1 MIKIIF
7 SIILVSITTA
17 FSQELTS
24 AKLDSIYYSYLSIR
38 QLDLDKKGIV
48 LPRDMLK
55 QRYLK
60 CGTLL
65 AAEVKR
71 NLKNFSPDKQKILK
85 ELFTRPRTDTS
96 IVSPSGFFRI
106 HYDTAGVLAP
116 TYSVQELAY
125 AFDSSY
131 NFEVNYLGYPPPP
144 SDLGAGGD
152 DKYDIYIGIGN
163 TLDKEYGETD
173 PENYS
178 SSHTCTSYILIN
190 NDFTGFYT
198 NGINAARVT
207 AAHEFH
213 HAIQLGNYIDRTD
226 VDGYFYEITSTSME
240 HFVYPSIKDYYGYL
254 PALFYSPDLPFTT
267 QNGLR
272 EYALCIWN
280 FMLKDK
286 FGYGIIKRQWELMP
300 KMRALNAIAQSLIK
314 NGLSLG
320 QELKN
325 FGIWCYYTN
334 YRAIT
339 GKYFTD
345 AANYPLVIPVSVIPF
360 NSSVRTVQFSFCGII
375 SGFSDV
381 NINP

>member
-7 SIILVSITTA
+7 SIILISITTA

-24 AKLDSIYYSYLSIR
+24 AQLDSIYYSYLSVR

-71 NLKNFSPDKQKILK
+71 NLKNFPPDKQKILK
-85 ELFTRPRTDTS
+85 ELFTRPITDTS

-152 DKYDIYIGIGN
+152 DKYDIYRYWKNSPRGFIFTSLNPEIIPQ
-163 TLDKEYGETD
+163 KE
-173 PENYS
+173 N
-178 SSHTCTSYILIN
+178 
-190 NDFTGFYT
+190 
-198 NGINAARVT
+198 
-207 AAHEFH
+207 
-213 HAIQLGNYIDRTD
+213 
-226 VDGYFYEITSTSME
+226 
-240 HFVYPSIKDYYGYL
+240 
-254 PALFYSPDLPFTT
+254 
-267 QNGLR
+267 
-272 EYALCIWN
+272 W
-280 FMLKDK
+280 
-286 FGYGIIKRQWELMP
+286 
-300 KMRALNAIAQSLIK
+300 
-314 NGLSLG
+314 
-320 QELKN
+320 
-325 FGIWCYYTN
+325 
-334 YRAIT
+334 
-339 GKYFTD
+339 
-345 AANYPLVIPVSVIPF
+345 
-360 NSSVRTVQFSFCGII
+360 
-375 SGFSDV
+375 
-381 NINP
+381 